1 MRQLNQI
8 EKRLLR
14 IIVLQE
20 QMYNVD
26 AVANY
31 ALTIEQPAQQLK
43 VLTSQLEE
51 TGRWIATVFM
61 GILEMLFLYKWFCN
75 DHKRACKIP
84 RLF

>member
-61 GILEMLFLYKWFCN
+61 GILGDALPYINGFVITIKE
-75 DHKRACKIP
+75 P
-84 RLF
+84 